1 MFFSLSTK
9 EGKNLDTK
17 NVKYMTFDNI
27 EYALFPILND
37 VETKK
42 IVTLFPEDDKQVIV
56 ENALER
62 TLFGTL
68 FDTQNKPKLYKSS
81 VAFRIRQWLKN
92 AKIGESTVIMS
103 PSDYAIRVACET
115 RGVKAKIF
123 KQKRGQY
130 RVVFDA
136 KKKYARQKGA

>member
-42 IVTLFPEDDKQVIV
+42 SVTPFSEDDKQVIV
-56 ENALER
+56 ENALEQA
-62 TLFGTL
+62 LFGT
-68 FDTQNKPKLYKSS
+68 QNKSKLYKSS
-81 VAFRIRQWLKN
+81 VAFRVRQWLKN

-123 KQKRGQY
+123 KQKRGQF